1 MATTTPTRA
10 RISAADRRELVVRAA
25 ARLFATRGYGGTRLD
40 DVAAAA
46 GVTKPMVYRHFA
58 SKKALYMALLE
69 KHEADLPTFLE
80 RPAGAGGGEPRVRAI
95 LELWLDYVR
104 ENQHAWLMLFRDS
117 SGDEEIQ
124 ALRQRVTR
132 RAREVMA
139 AFVATRAGDRIPPE
153 QVEPTAE
160 LLRTGLAG
168 LALWWIDHPDVPQEV
183 VVEASVRFAATVL
196 A

>member
-1 MATTTPTRA
+1 MAGTSETRT
-10 RISAADRRELVVRAA
+10 RISAAERRELIFRAA
-25 ARLFATRGYGGTRLD
+25 GSLFAERGYGGTRLD

-80 RPAGAGGGEPRVRAI
+80 RAPGGPDVRAI
-95 LELWLDYVR
+95 LAVWLDYVR

-117 SGDEEIQ
+117 SGDDEIQ
-124 ALRQRVTR
+124 ALRVRVTR
-132 RAREVMA
+132 RARQVMA
-139 AFVATRAGDRIPPE
+139 GLVSRRAGGGIPPE

-168 LALWWIDHPDVPQEV
+168 LALWWIDHPDVPKPV
-183 VVEASVRFAATVL
+183 VLEAAARFTTAVFG
-196 A
+196 